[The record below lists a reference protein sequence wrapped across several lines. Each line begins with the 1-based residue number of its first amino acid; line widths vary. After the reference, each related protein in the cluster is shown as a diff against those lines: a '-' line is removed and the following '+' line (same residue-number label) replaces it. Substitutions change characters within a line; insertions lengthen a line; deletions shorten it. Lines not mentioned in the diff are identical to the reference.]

1 LDAFDLPGVSHGV
14 DLIDQC
20 ARQAALYPRWL
31 VVTCTVLAAIAALWI
46 VAKLL
51 KWALILLLTLTVAAI
66 VGGVLI
72 WWLG

>member
-1 LDAFDLPGVSHGV
+1 MRETCLPGVSV
-14 DLIDQC
+14 SMDLLDQC

-31 VVTCTVLAAIAALWI
+31 VVASTVVAAIVIFWI

-51 KWALILLLTLTVAAI
+51 KWALIVLLSVIAVAI